1 MKRAEK
7 QKSEIKRRMK
17 DLSMHIMD
25 IAQNSVRG
33 KAHLVQVAI
42 VEKGEDLIIHVED
55 DGVGMDAET
64 VAKVTDPFYTSR
76 TTRKVGLGIPLIKQN
91 AEQTDGKLD
100 LTSELGKG
108 TILRAIFGR
117 YHIDRP
123 PMGDIPG
130 TVAQLISG
138 NSELDFVF
146 SYEKDGETYRL
157 DSREVKEIL
166 GDVDIRLP
174 KVANFLKQMI
184 DENLKEIK
192 VEYN

>member
-1 MKRAEK
+1 
-7 QKSEIKRRMK
+7 MK

-25 IAQNSVRG
+25 IAQNSVRA
-33 KAHLVQVAI
+33 KAQLVHVA
-42 VEKGEDLIIHVED
+42 VLEKGEDLIIQVED
-55 DGVGMDAET
+55 DGTGMDAET

-130 TVAQLISG
+130 TMAMLISG
-138 NSELDFVF
+138 NPDLDFVF

>member
-1 MKRAEK
+1 
-7 QKSEIKRRMK
+7 MK

-25 IAQNSVRG
+25 IAQNSVRA
-33 KAHLVQVAI
+33 KARLVHIAI
-42 VEKGEDLIIHVED
+42 LEKGEDLIIHVED
-55 DGVGMDAET
+55 DGTGMDAET

-123 PMGDIPG
+123 PMGDLPG
-130 TVAQLISG
+130 TMAMLISG
-138 NSELDFVF
+138 NPQLDFEF
-146 SYEKDGETYRL
+146 HYEKDGETFSL